1 MRTFENL
8 MMNNKG
14 VNIMKTYNI
23 NKCGLVLSIMIILS
37 FAVSSQN
44 ISEMTKGFASPPD
57 VAKPGVYWYFMDG
70 NINEESLTKDLES
83 MKKVGIGNLMFLE
96 VNVGVPRGDVDF
108 FSEEWQRLFVH
119 AVREAERLEIEISM
133 GIGPGWTGS
142 GGPWVKPEESMQHI
156 VSDTIVV
163 KGGRLIDTT
172 LPVPAPKRPYFGLPA
187 ELEKAWE
194 VYYRDIT
201 VLAFPYVEMKD
212 SIFDIDEKAL
222 YYRPPYTS
230 MPGVKPY
237 FVANDTF
244 PALKGA
250 PIKWDKVI
258 DLSEKMDNEGR
269 LIWDAPDGEW
279 IVMRFVSRN
288 NGAQTRPAPLPGLGF
303 ESDKFDKKALTNHLD
318 YFIGTLLKKTGF
330 PDRNKKGGLKRLHM
344 DSWEMGAQNWSW
356 NFRYEFI
363 KRRGYD
369 PMPFYPVVSGMV
381 VENHEISE
389 RFLWD
394 LRQTSQELVLENHA
408 QHAKI
413 YAKKNKLDFS
423 IEPYDMNPTAD
434 LELGAIAD
442 IPMCEFW
449 SLGFGFNSAFSCIEA
464 TSIGH
469 INGSSIIAAE
479 AFTGDPGEGWK
490 QYPEVMKNQG
500 DWAFATGVN
509 RFVYHTFQNQFL
521 ADSLRPGATMGPY
534 GVHWDRNQ
542 TWWPMVS
549 AYHKYISRCQY
560 ILQQGKNVADI
571 LFLTPEGAPHIFVPP
586 ASAMTGNDTIPDRR
600 GFNFDGCAPSQ
611 LYISHTHD
619 GKIVFPGGG
628 QYRIL
633 VLPIVKTMTPELLNK
648 IESLINDGAVVIGI
662 PPVKSPSLTNF
673 PKNDIEVSEL
683 AQKIWSNAQINDGLR
698 TVNYGMGKVIYG
710 NELEEKID
718 NLYPHYD
725 LLSGVLKEM
734 NIEEDFKEDSETIRY
749 THRTSIHW
757 DIYFVSNKTN
767 ELVETNCYFRSG
779 EENASIWDPITGKTY
794 KLDNLS
800 FNDNAWQVELKFEP
814 YQSYFIVFDKRD
826 TQNRRDSFFK
836 EESVLMTLNDKWDVA
851 FDTKFGG
858 PERIVF
864 DGLSDWTDHKDD
876 GVKHYSGIASY
887 SNIFDLPEGFDINE
901 GEIIIDLGSVK
912 NLARVVL
919 NGQEVGT
926 LWTYPWKLNITDKLV
941 EKNNRLV
948 IEVANL
954 WVNRLVGDEKLKQE
968 GKKGYTFTT
977 YNHYDANSPLEPSG
991 LLGPVT
997 IKNIFS
1003 K

>member
-1 MRTFENL
+1 
-8 MMNNKG
+8 
-14 VNIMKTYNI
+14 
-23 NKCGLVLSIMIILS
+23 
-37 FAVSSQN
+37 
-44 ISEMTKGFASPPD
+44 
-57 VAKPGVYWYFMDG
+57 
-70 NINEESLTKDLES
+70 
-83 MKKVGIGNLMFLE
+83 
-96 VNVGVPRGDVDF
+96 
-108 FSEEWQRLFVH
+108 
-119 AVREAERLEIEISM
+119 
-133 GIGPGWTGS
+133 
-142 GGPWVKPEESMQHI
+142 
-156 VSDTIVV
+156 
-163 KGGRLIDTT
+163 
-172 LPVPAPKRPYFGLPA
+172 
-187 ELEKAWE
+187 
-194 VYYRDIT
+194 
-201 VLAFPYVEMKD
+201 
-212 SIFDIDEKAL
+212 
-222 YYRPPYTS
+222 
-230 MPGVKPY
+230 
-237 FVANDTF
+237 
-244 PALKGA
+244 
-250 PIKWDKVI
+250 
-258 DLSEKMDNEGR
+258 
-269 LIWDAPDGEW
+269 
-279 IVMRFVSRN
+279 
-288 NGAQTRPAPLPGLGF
+288 
-303 ESDKFDKKALTNHLD
+303 
-318 YFIGTLLKKTGF
+318 
-330 PDRNKKGGLKRLHM
+330 
-344 DSWEMGAQNWSW
+344 
-356 NFRYEFI
+356 
-363 KRRGYD
+363 
-369 PMPFYPVVSGMV
+369 
-381 VENHEISE
+381 
-389 RFLWD
+389 
-394 LRQTSQELVLENHA
+394 
-408 QHAKI
+408 
-413 YAKKNKLDFS
+413 
-423 IEPYDMNPTAD
+423 
-434 LELGAIAD
+434 
-442 IPMCEFW
+442 
-449 SLGFGFNSAFSCIEA
+449 
-464 TSIGH
+464 
-469 INGSSIIAAE
+469 
-479 AFTGDPGEGWK
+479 
-490 QYPEVMKNQG
+490 
-500 DWAFATGVN
+500 
-509 RFVYHTFQNQFL
+509 
-521 ADSLRPGATMGPY
+521 
-534 GVHWDRNQ
+534 
-542 TWWPMVS
+542 MVS

-611 LYISHTHD
+611 LYLAHTND